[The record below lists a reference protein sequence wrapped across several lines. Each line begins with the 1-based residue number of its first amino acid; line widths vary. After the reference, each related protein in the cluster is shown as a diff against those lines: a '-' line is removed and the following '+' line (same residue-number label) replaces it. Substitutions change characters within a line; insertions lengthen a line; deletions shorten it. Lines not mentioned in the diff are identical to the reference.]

1 MIWEILS
8 VALTIMTGI
17 ILVSFALPEL
27 PRAVLLCM
35 GALLQFGLTVA
46 VAKHRFIAD
55 ARSEFLKELETG
67 IPNVKTFPV
76 ETNETILYL
85 EERNSLTK
93 DKLRLYHRL
102 IKFRAEISLLY
113 VMFSVLMMTLILV
126 IYVVVQLIFF

>member
-1 MIWEILS
+1 
-8 VALTIMTGI
+8 
-17 ILVSFALPEL
+17 
-27 PRAVLLCM
+27 M